1 MEKIMTRHTYR
12 TFGIFVVVCIF
23 WLGPVSVFGGVRG
36 YGAAMAQAR
45 KNYQAQ
51 MKLQATEQKA
61 IDEAD
66 RKAAEAQAA
75 EDKRKFQMQVKAAHL
90 RREREVAKRE
100 AAIAKRKSENA
111 AGKSTSESKG
121 GGAAKAGTG
130 GS

>member
-1 MEKIMTRHTYR
+1 MTRHTNR
-12 TFGIFVVVCIF
+12 TFGVLVVVCTL

-51 MKLQATEQKA
+51 MKLQAAEQKA

-75 EDKRKFQMQVKAAHL
+75 EDKRKFQMQVKAAQL
-90 RREREVAKRE
+90 RREREAAKRE
-100 AAIAKRKSENA
+100 VSIAKRKAENA
-111 AGKSTSESKG
+111 SGKSTNETKG
-121 GGAAKAGTG
+121 GAVPKAGTG